1 MTTGVR
7 NSILILSAIALLLG
21 ACHRR
26 ETRATGTAQNPATQ
40 TIAPA
45 EARPAPTGTDAMT
58 QTVEVEDSRSEEDGG
73 SSAAPPANTTAKPAP
88 KPAAKKKH

>member
-7 NSILILSAIALLLG
+7 NRILILSAIALLLC

-26 ETRATGTAQNPATQ
+26 ESRAQGSAQGPATQ

-45 EARPAPTGTDAMT
+45 DARPAPTGTDAMT

-73 SSAAPPANTTAKPAP
+73 ATNAPATTSA
-88 KPAAKKKH
+88 KPAAKPVKKKH

>member
-7 NSILILSAIALLLG
+7 NPILILSAIALLLC

-26 ETRATGTAQNPATQ
+26 ETRAGGTAQNPATQ

-73 SSAAPPANTTAKPAP
+73 SSAAPPATTAKPAP
-88 KPAAKKKH
+88 KPPAKKKH